1 MVKNNFTIRFII
13 PNELGFAETP
23 QTTKN
28 KGFNTVIK
36 DNNATGSGVF
46 SQQPEVRLLYAEIMK
61 NRERILE
68 AFIAET
74 GLKPSE
80 IEMVQINDYDKIRW
94 YVQKREVTE

>member
-1 MVKNNFTIRFII
+1 M
-13 PNELGFAETP
+13 
-23 QTTKN
+23 
-28 KGFNTVIK
+28 IK

-61 NRERILE
+61 NREKVLE

-74 GLKPSE
+74 GFKPSE
-80 IEMVQINDYDKIRW
+80 IKMVQINDYDKIRW